1 MLKKDSKR
9 LVVDADVARAAGSTT
24 AIHPLAINCRDFL
37 IQLRMQNHQLVLS
50 KDLSEE
56 WKGHQSRF
64 ARRWRLSMD
73 ARKRVVRI
81 KNSENNQLRNTITTL
96 SSNCNEIEV
105 MQKDIHLLEAALETD
120 KTVTSLDQTVRTL
133 FAKASQQVNAIRMII
148 WVNPNRI
155 TDEQPIL
162 WLQNGALPEAHRQ
175 LSAYLTQ

>member
-9 LVVDADVARAAGSTT
+9 LVVDADVAQAAGSTT
-24 AIHPLAINCRDFL
+24 TIHPLAINCRDFL

-81 KNSENNQLRNTITTL
+81 KNSEDNQLRNTITTL
-96 SSNCNEIEV
+96 SSNSNEIEV

-155 TDEQPIL
+155 TDEQPIV
-162 WLQNGALPEAHRQ
+162 WLKNGAPAEQHRQ
-175 LSAYLTQ
+175 LSAYST